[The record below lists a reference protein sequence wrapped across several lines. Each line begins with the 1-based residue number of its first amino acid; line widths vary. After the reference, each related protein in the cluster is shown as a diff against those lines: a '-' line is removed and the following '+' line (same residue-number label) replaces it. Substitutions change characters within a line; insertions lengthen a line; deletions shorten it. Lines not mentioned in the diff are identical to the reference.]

1 MEPRY
6 LGLIQHSLDHSE
18 TEFSYEVAQSFW
30 RRLFGLRKPLSA
42 DALFFPNCSCVH
54 GFGLK
59 KKIQLVFVS
68 AAGRVV
74 DVHRDFGGY
83 SMRWHNN
90 AIHVLE
96 FERTYKIEIGDQ
108 VVLSGESKQRSPSGF
123 SVVEVLLALPILIF
137 CLFALIQ
144 IGLLWH
150 ARFALQHA
158 VLVAARHASVSHGS
172 DAAIRDAL
180 VQGLTP
186 FAGRSSEVT
195 GLVSASFRS
204 GAEVSQGLALGWLRW
219 EVLSPS
225 RQSFEDW
232 GKPADRY
239 LSPEAGLGEIEI
251 PSGHLPALAMR
262 TLPSS
267 GVKHYLGGLPVGLAS
282 EQTLLQAN
290 TLKLKLDYGVP
301 LSMPLAGPL
310 LAKTLSLW
318 WGCGWPDAASQA
330 KVGLVNFGQGANASL
345 VASTVQ
351 CRALAARD
359 LQGRWKP
366 RWPIQVFATLSMQSN
381 ARRSIMALQDIK
393 K

>member
-42 DALFFPNCSCVH
+42 DALFFPNCSCVQ

-68 AAGRVV
+68 AAGHVV

-290 TLKLKLDYGVP
+290 TLNE
-301 LSMPLAGPL
+301 AR
-310 LAKTLSLW
+310 LW
-318 WGCGWPDAASQA
+318 RASKYAPGRPSVGQNIIFV
-330 KVGLVNFGQGANASL
+330 VGLWVARCCFSSQSWAGEFRPGCKCLSRCFDRAMPCACCTRSAGALEASL
-345 VASTVQ
+345 AHSSFCDTVH
-351 CRALAARD
+351 A
-359 LQGRWKP
+359 
-366 RWPIQVFATLSMQSN
+366 V
-381 ARRSIMALQDIK
+381 
-393 K
+393 